1 MLSESET
8 DIKNSVKGEERKIGL
23 ESGGSKNINMG
34 KHGKKQ
40 KNQQRPREK
49 NYYYNSDNDEQQH
62 NTYPVATLSN
72 DVQHSDSENEDT
84 NTTSDDN
91 TQTPSNVVA
100 GLPSKFSLY
109 QQSVQVLYFTP
120 PLLCSFSYI
129 VIFFTLMNLC

>member
-1 MLSESET
+1 
-8 DIKNSVKGEERKIGL
+8 
-23 ESGGSKNINMG
+23 MG

-49 NYYYNSDNDEQQH
+49 NYYYNSDNDEQQL

-84 NTTSDDN
+84 NTASDDN

-100 GLPSKFSLY
+100 GIPSKFSLY
-109 QQSVQVLYFTP
+109 QQSVQVPYLHP
-120 PLLCSFSYI
+120 PFYVLFPTLSFS
-129 VIFFTLMNLC
+129 LH